1 MERNDTRWGEVADVA
16 RAYLGRFRDPMTRAL
31 RDEIAQESTVLAWQW
46 IRRLKDPDRLEAAVR
61 TITRRQRLRAL
72 RQASSSG
79 PRRALPLGPEHMV
92 ASAPTTPDALVFR
105 IGAKRVPASW
115 IARRLAP
122 VLACLS
128 CLDQCLLLGFHEGFC
143 CAELA
148 VRFGRTEACV
158 KTRLHRA
165 RRRVQRSLEQ
175 LVRVADSFDDS
186 ESNMRRADEQGLVG

>member
-1 MERNDTRWGEVADVA
+1 MERNDRRWGEVADVA
-16 RAYLGRFRDPMTRAL
+16 RAYLGRFRDPMTRAM

-72 RQASSSG
+72 RQQSSSG
-79 PRRALPLGPEHMV
+79 PKRALSLGPEHMV
-92 ASAPTTPDALVFR
+92 ASAPTAPDALVFR
-105 IGAKRVPASW
+105 VGAKQVPASW
-115 IARRLAP
+115 ITRRLAP
-122 VLACLS
+122 VLARLS
-128 CLDQCLLLGFHEGFC
+128 CLDQRLLLGFYEGFC

-165 RRRVQRSLEQ
+165 RRRVQRSLEH
-175 LVRVADSFDDS
+175 LVCVADSFEDL
-186 ESNMRRADEQGLVG
+186 EPNMEGADGQGLVG